1 MVLKVEKRAGSA
13 KISMNARKL
22 GGIIAQ
28 RTLNVRIYLGHLIAP
43 AGLGTKVIRTRTAQI
58 KTSVT
63 TVRRCVPKAVLTL
76 LGHIDAHAKMDF
88 NFLVTRPPVKI

>member
-1 MVLKVEKRAGSA
+1 
-13 KISMNARKL
+13 
-22 GGIIAQ
+22 
-28 RTLNVRIYLGHLIAP
+28 
-43 AGLGTKVIRTRTAQI
+43 VIRTRTAQI

-88 NFLVTRPPVKI
+88 NFLITRPPVKI

>member
-1 MVLKVEKRAGSA
+1 MRFSL
-13 KISMNARKL
+13 
-22 GGIIAQ
+22 
-28 RTLNVRIYLGHLIAP
+28 
-43 AGLGTKVIRTRTAQI
+43 QI

-88 NFLVTRPPVKI
+88 NFLITRPPVKVFGIFPFQLLF